1 MQHKSAWTKRTLL
14 LLAATTLLSA
24 CQTVPRDIVLRC
36 GTLKDLSKEEQKR
49 AVEELKRLPPGTV
62 IGGFIVPDWLR
73 MRDEIRACR
82 GKK

>member
-1 MQHKSAWTKRTLL
+1 MQRRNAWMRSTLI

-36 GTLKDLSKEEQKR
+36 GTIKDLSKEEQAR
-49 AVEELKRLPPGTV
+49 AAEELRKLPPGTV